1 MGLDLIVREKSDF
14 RLDEKGRNVYT
25 TTELANLR
33 NCWNVLDSLNWK
45 LDNGFENCGTHY
57 FYEGTFFKI
66 LKSFKEEVE
75 IAKTE
80 ENEEQVK
87 QLQYEISK
95 LEAFIKE
102 NELQE
107 FEDDDLED
115 DGREFEVHAWW

>member
-1 MGLDLIVREKSDF
+1 MGLDLTIREKSDF

-57 FYEGTFFKI
+57 FYEDTFFKI
-66 LKSFKEEVE
+66 LEAFRDE
-75 IAKTE
+75 IRTE

-87 QLQYEISK
+87 QLKYEVQK

-102 NELQE
+102 NGLTKS
-107 FEDDDLED
+107 EDEDLEEEC
-115 DGREFEVHAWW
+115 GREFEVHAWW

>member
-1 MGLDLIVREKSDF
+1 MGLDLIIREKSNF
-14 RLDEKGRNVYT
+14 KTDEKGRNTYV
-25 TTELANLR
+25 TTELGNLR
-33 NCWNVLDSLNWK
+33 NCWNVLDCLNWK

-57 FYEGTFFKI
+57 FSEGTFFKI

-75 IAKTE
+75 TK

-87 QLQYEISK
+87 QLKYEIGK

-102 NELQE
+102 NGLQE